1 MFDGHGGKEV
11 AHYSKNHFETCLKQQ
26 TEFANG
32 DYKEGG
38 ATLRAKIDLKSS
50 NMLMRDPVL
59 YRIKKHTH

>member
-32 DYKEGG
+32 DYKEGLRKG
-38 ATLRAKIDLKSS
+38 FLAIDETLVNKGGLNEVA
-50 NMLMRDPVL
+50 
-59 YRIKKHTH
+59 